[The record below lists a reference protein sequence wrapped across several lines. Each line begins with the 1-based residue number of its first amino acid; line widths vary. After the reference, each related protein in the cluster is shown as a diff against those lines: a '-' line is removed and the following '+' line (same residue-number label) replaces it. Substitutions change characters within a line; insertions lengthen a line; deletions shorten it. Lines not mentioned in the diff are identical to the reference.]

1 MFESIKA
8 KALFLVPLV
17 VLMEF
22 TISLSLGYFTIT
34 ILGIPFSQGFTWPIR
49 LLGVLLIFI
58 GLSFLGWL
66 FKYRKPIDIV
76 VSTYVTLSKIGKV
89 ISLEKMSGRTEP
101 LIIQGPHQQ
110 VRHPLYFGVIMIV
123 FGLWLLLDYSF
134 LLITAIL
141 QLIWFSFIVA
151 PFEEK
156 ELQAIF
162 GEQYQKYS
170 EKVPRIIPFI
180 KRPSRNVTTIVL

>member
-1 MFESIKA
+1 MFGSIKA
-8 KALFLVPLV
+8 KAFFLVPLV

-22 TISLSLGYFTIT
+22 TISLSLGYFIIT
-34 ILGIPFSQGFTWPIR
+34 ILGIPFSLGFTWPIR
-49 LLGVLLIFI
+49 LLGGLLIFI

-76 VSTYVTLSKIGKV
+76 ISTYVTLKKIGKAS
-89 ISLEKMSGRTEP
+89 SLEKMSGRTEP
-101 LIIQGPHQQ
+101 LIIQGPHQH

-141 QLIWFSFIVA
+141 QLIWFNFIVA

-180 KRPSRNVTTIVL
+180 KRPSHIVTMIVL